1 MLGVRPEGGICEI
14 STDKSKM
21 SKMRTTLGGR
31 FDRSFCLSGGGATPL
46 KTCQKIIINH
56 KHDLN
61 KIQSIINSKNPE
73 LLVLESEKASLNIR
87 TNSIAYKLMMDD
99 GWIGIE
105 TKCIKRKRDF
115 KGLLKIT
122 LINQ

>member
-1 MLGVRPEGGICEI
+1 MFGVRPEGDICEI

-31 FDRSFCLSGGGATPL
+31 FARSFCLSGGGATPL

-105 TKCIKRKRDF
+105 TKSIKRKRDL

>member
-1 MLGVRPEGGICEI
+1 MFGVRPEGDICEI
-14 STDKSKM
+14 STAKSKM
-21 SKMRTTLGGR
+21 SKMHTTLGGR
-31 FDRSFCLSGGGATPL
+31 VARSFCVSGGGATPL
-46 KTCQKIIINH
+46 KRCQKIIINH

-61 KIQSIINSKNPE
+61 KIQSIINTKNPE

-87 TNSIAYKLMMDD
+87 TNSIAYKLMIDD

-105 TKCIKRKRDF
+105 TKSIKRKRDL

>member
-1 MLGVRPEGGICEI
+1 
-14 STDKSKM
+14 M
-21 SKMRTTLGGR
+21 SKMRTTLDGR
-31 FDRSFCLSGGGATPL
+31 FARSFCLSGGGATPL

-87 TNSIAYKLMMDD
+87 TNSIAYKLMME
-99 GWIGIE
+99 WMMA
-105 TKCIKRKRDF
+105 
-115 KGLLKIT
+115 GLELKPKA
-122 LINQ
+122 